1 MASDF
6 KPITAE
12 KHGDSMRVILY
23 WTSTP
28 NYDANTSTVNV
39 QLLVDQDKIQSNG
52 LPHYDWNG
60 RVKGAYI
67 GIEGD
72 VQHFGEFNS
81 NTENGNWDYYPS
93 ASPTGRFAKIIVSR
107 AEYVIPHNPDGSKT
121 ITLTGGF
128 DSIADSYGP
137 GKAAITASAV
147 LDPIPRT
154 PSAPTNLSLS
164 MDRNYSVY
172 LSWGAASGYVTGYLL
187 EYCRYDPNTDTYF
200 DWYYMGQTTSTSWV
214 TSIDAWPS
222 GTGIGYR
229 VRALNGTL
237 PSDWTTYNGWV
248 YRKGG
253 LYVSSGGE
261 RKFGTVYAPGTPPV
275 KAKGVFIGNANG
287 VAVESIRTADEKN
300 RPVL

>member
-1 MASDF
+1 MRSGF
-6 KPITAE
+6 EPITADQ
-12 KHGDSMRVILY
+12 HGDSMRVILY

-39 QLLVDQDKIQSNG
+39 QLLVDQSKTIANG

-60 RVKGAYI
+60 WVKGAYI

-72 VQHFGEFNS
+72 VQHFGKFNS

-93 ASPTGRFAKIIVSR
+93 TSPTGLFAKIIVSR
-107 AEYVIPHNPDGSKT
+107 AGYVIPHNPDGSKT

-154 PSAPTNLSLS
+154 PSAPPYLTADMRRDGSIL
-164 MDRNYSVY
+164 
-172 LSWGAASGYVTGYLL
+172 LSWGASSGYVTGYDL
-187 EYCRYDPNTDTYF
+187 EYLYSDPNTNAYSS
-200 DWYYMGQTTSTSWV
+200 WIPLASTTSTSYLDGSENW
-214 TSIDAWPS
+214 AA
-222 GTGIGYR
+222 GTGFTYH
-229 VRALNGTL
+229 VRARNGNL
-237 PSDWTTYNGWV
+237 ASAWTDTGWV

-253 LYVSSGGE
+253 LYVNSGEE
-261 RKFGTVYAPGTPPV
+261 RKFGTVYAPGTPPL

-287 VAVESIRTADEKN
+287 VPVESIRTADEKN
-300 RPVL
+300 HPIS